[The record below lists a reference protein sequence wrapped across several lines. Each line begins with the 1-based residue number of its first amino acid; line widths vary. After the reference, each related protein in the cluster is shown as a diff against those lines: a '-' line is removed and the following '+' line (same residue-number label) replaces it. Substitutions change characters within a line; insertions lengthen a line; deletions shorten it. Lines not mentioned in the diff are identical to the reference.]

1 MNQSSANTLFLR
13 RPAPPREARTLRAG
27 PLTALFDPTTG
38 FLRQI
43 RLGQREVL
51 RGIYAAV
58 RDQNWNTVP
67 PTITSCKIEEQ
78 PGSFSILLQC
88 AHRREEIAFEWA
100 GSIVGGEDGQI
111 DYTFDGEA
119 KSTFLKNRIGFC
131 VLHPIREC
139 AGARATQT
147 RADGS
152 QLEGQFPLRI
162 EPQIVG
168 QSPFRDLKALA
179 HEVGPGQ
186 WAEVAFEG
194 DLFEM
199 EDQRN
204 WSDASFKTYCTP
216 LSLPF
221 PAEIKAG
228 TQIRQKVSFRLRGEA
243 GAVPPAPLA
252 PESPLHKMERTWRGI
267 VDLDWDATRR
277 SWTPMPKLGFALPAE
292 GLDPNA
298 GSLDKLRRLKPAHL
312 RVDLRLEEQDW
323 KMGLDHGLDAA
334 AQIGCALEVALR
346 AGRNPMV
353 LWEVGALLRDSPAPI
368 ARVILFTERG
378 LPATAELMAQ
388 AVAALEGVEAA
399 VGTGSD
405 ANFCE
410 LNRERALGTLPAAGV
425 DFLAWSMNPQ
435 VHAVDSM
442 SVMETLESIGE
453 MVGTAKSWGLGR
465 CVVSPV
471 TLRQRFNPVAT
482 SAEARPD
489 PRELPPD
496 VDARQL
502 SLFGAAWTVGCL
514 AELAAAGVESATLF
528 ETTGWRGV
536 MEDASGSNM
545 PGLFAS
551 EAGAVFPLYHAFAAC
566 VGFSQRGSLAGDSR
580 REIAGLALGGADGAR
595 RLLLANLSNAPR
607 VVGLPPAAGGG
618 MWRRLEAANEP
629 DFRRRPE
636 RMLTQPASKLLSGR
650 PVVVLEPHALGVLD
664 LV

>member
-1 MNQSSANTLFLR
+1 MNQASANTQFLR
-13 RPAPPREARTLRAG
+13 RQAPPLEALTLRAG
-27 PLTALFDPTTG
+27 PLTALFDPASG

-58 RDQNWNTVP
+58 RDQNWNTIP
-67 PTITSCKIEEQ
+67 AKITGCKIEEK
-78 PGSFSILLQC
+78 PGGFLILFQC
-88 AHRREEIAFEWA
+88 AHQRGDISFEWA
-100 GSIVGGEDGQI
+100 GSIVGGGDGQI

-119 KSTFLKNRIGFC
+119 KATFLKNRIGLC

-168 QSPFRDLKALA
+168 QSPFRDLKTLA

-216 LSLPF
+216 LALPF
-221 PAEIKAG
+221 PVEIQAG
-228 TQIRQKVSFRLRGEA
+228 TRIRQKVSLRLRGEE
-243 GAVPPAPLA
+243 GVVQRGPMA
-252 PESPLHKMERTWRGI
+252 PESPLLKMERTWRGI

-277 SWTPMPKLGFALPAE
+277 SWTPMPKLGFALPEE
-292 GLDPNA
+292 GLDPNT

-312 RVDLRLEEQDW
+312 RVDLRLGQQDW
-323 KMGLDHGLDAA
+323 RTGLDNGLDAA
-334 AQIGCALEVALR
+334 AQVGCGLEVALR
-346 AGRNPMV
+346 VGRDPEV
-353 LWEVGALLRDSPAPI
+353 LGEIGALLQDSPVPI
-368 ARVILFTERG
+368 ARVIVFRESG
-378 LPATAELMAQ
+378 LPGTAELMAR
-388 AVAALEGVEAA
+388 ARAAFEGVRTE

-410 LNRERALGTLPAAGV
+410 LNRERALGTLPAGGL
-425 DFLAWSMNPQ
+425 DFVAWSMNPQ

-453 MVGTAKSWGLGR
+453 MVGTARSWGLGP

-471 TLRQRFNPVAT
+471 TLRQRFNPVAI
-482 SAEARPD
+482 APDARPD

-514 AELAAAGVESATLF
+514 AELAAAGVESATIF

-566 VGFSQRGSLAGDSR
+566 VGFSRCGLIAGDSR

-595 RLLLANLSNAPR
+595 RLLVANLSNAPR
-607 VVGLPPAAGGG
+607 VVGLPQAAGGG

-629 DFRRRPE
+629 EFRRRPE

-650 PVVVLEPHALGVLD
+650 PVVVLEPHALGILD